1 MVSIPSKSSLSFF
14 ESHLSHLYLIPDAAL
29 TTLLLQ
35 LTAGPSMKRP
45 LLSSLELYWAG
56 LGVLEEGVTEDG
68 EEVRTQNEAR
78 KKVKR
83 KNWGSQAWLLSHRG
97 IHRKLICLSGG

>member
-14 ESHLSHLYLIPDAAL
+14 ESHLVFHLYLIPDAAL

-35 LTAGPSMKRP
+35 LTAGLSMKRP

-68 EEVRTQNEAR
+68 EEVRRMRRER
-78 KKVKR
+78 R
-83 KNWGSQAWLLSHRG
+83 
-97 IHRKLICLSGG
+97 